1 MFGRPLCYHL
11 GALDLAETMG
21 HVHHHVRTAGYN
33 TSSLFTAAAVTC
45 IYEYTKGLPRR
56 INQVCTTAL
65 IAGLIDQKQLLDETT
80 IRKCLC

>member
-1 MFGRPLCYHL
+1 
-11 GALDLAETMG
+11 MG

-33 TSSLFTAAAVTC
+33 TSSLFTDDVVAC

-65 IAGLIDQKQLLDETT
+65 IASLIDQKHLLDETT